1 MFDSKMLL
9 VILAIA
15 LVIFGTK
22 RLRSIGS
29 DLGAAVKGFKQ
40 AMNDGESEEKVKQLK
55 QDKDADFDAGAA
67 TREAE
72 VKVPPKTN
80 ARCRMLDVGFSEI
93 LLTSAIALIVL
104 APERLPKVA
113 RQVGNW
119 MGRARAMARQLSERL
134 AREVN
139 AEELLKAQS
148 KIKSGTPVP
157 APPVATAVPAEAA
170 P

>member
-55 QDKDADFDAGAA
+55 QETDADFGGTGTGA
-67 TREAE
+67 TSREAE
-72 VKVPPKTN
+72 AKVPPKTN
-80 ARCRMLDVGFSEI
+80 A
-93 LLTSAIALIVL
+93 
-104 APERLPKVA
+104 
-113 RQVGNW
+113 
-119 MGRARAMARQLSERL
+119 
-134 AREVN
+134 
-139 AEELLKAQS
+139 
-148 KIKSGTPVP
+148 
-157 APPVATAVPAEAA
+157 
-170 P
+170 